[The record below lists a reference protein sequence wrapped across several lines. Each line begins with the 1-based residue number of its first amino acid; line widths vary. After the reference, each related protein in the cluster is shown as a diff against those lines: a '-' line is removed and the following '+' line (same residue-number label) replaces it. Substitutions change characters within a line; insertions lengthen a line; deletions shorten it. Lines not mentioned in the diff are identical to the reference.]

1 MPLIAAL
8 CPKIVGAV
16 TITVGCWAFS
26 FLNGAMFLGDVI
38 GGINRLL
45 PVKSGMTKDLVFG
58 FLGRLIMGL
67 IFFP

>member
-1 MPLIAAL
+1 
-8 CPKIVGAV
+8 
-16 TITVGCWAFS
+16 
-26 FLNGAMFLGDVI
+26 MFLGDVI

-58 FLGRLIMGL
+58 FLGWLIMGL